1 MGPDRATNRVSHQ
14 CATTPSPTDQARRLD
29 ARAPDWHNRV
39 MTFEPG
45 PNRPMSPRAAA
56 RPASLSLSEALRTTG
71 AVREFTDQS
80 VDDAVLAR
88 VLDTARFAPSGG
100 NAQAWRLVVVRDP
113 ERRRRLRDCYLRGS
127 ADYLAL
133 HAAGLRPWAPT
144 NDRDAEARALKTE
157 NPTAPGGFAERF
169 DEAPVLLALFA
180 DLSRLAAVDRDAD
193 RYTFAG
199 GASIYPF
206 AWSILLAARDEGL
219 GGVITTIAIREEPQ
233 VKAVLGA
240 ADPLAL
246 AAVIALGYPVRRP
259 RRLRRETVDSF
270 ATVDSIDG
278 PVFGA
283 P

>member
-1 MGPDRATNRVSHQ
+1 MGPDWATNRVSHQ

-29 ARAPDWHNRV
+29 SRAPDWHNRV

-45 PNRPMSPRAAA
+45 PNRPTSPRAAA
-56 RPASLSLSEALRTTG
+56 RPASLSLTEALRTTG

-100 NAQAWRLVVVRDP
+100 NAQAWRLVVVKDP
-113 ERRRRLRDCYLRGS
+113 DRRRRLRGCYLRGS
-127 ADYLAL
+127 TDYLAL

-157 NPTAPGGFAERF
+157 NPAAPGGFAERF

>member
-1 MGPDRATNRVSHQ
+1 
-14 CATTPSPTDQARRLD
+14 
-29 ARAPDWHNRV
+29 
-39 MTFEPG
+39 MTFETG
-45 PNRPMSPRAAA
+45 PNRPTSRRAAP

-100 NAQAWRLVVVRDP
+100 NAQAWRLVVVKDP

-157 NPTAPGGFAERF
+157 NPTTPGGFAERL

-246 AAVIALGYPVRRP
+246 AAVVALGYPVRRP
-259 RRLRRETVDSF
+259 RRLSRQPISSF
-270 ATVDSIDG
+270 ATVDSIGG